1 MPRVALA
8 VAVIVG
14 VPVVLVGYVSLVE
27 AALRPLSAR
36 AASRLRPWLWLAP
49 GCFFLAVF
57 LVYPSIETIRLS
69 FLGPDSKQP
78 VGLAN
83 YVFLFTDGAMRIAL
97 RNNGFWL
104 VGFTALTVFLG
115 LLVAVLTDRVRYES
129 VAKSIVFLPMAISFT
144 AASVIWKF
152 MFDYQPA
159 GATQTGTLNAV
170 LTLLLPG
177 FQPQAWLVNS
187 PLNNLFLIIASVWV
201 WTGFCM
207 VILSAAL
214 KGISGDVL
222 EAARVDGAN
231 EWQVFRSVTLP
242 LLAPTVAVAVTIM
255 LVFALKTFDV
265 VYVMTSGNFN
275 TQIIAF
281 SQYQQMFINRDFGH
295 ASAIGVLLLV
305 AILPVLA
312 FNLQRFRQQEAI
324 R

>member
-129 VAKSIVFLPMAISFT
+129 FAQSIVFLPMAISFT

-152 MFDYQPA
+152 MFDYRPA
-159 GATQTGTLNAV
+159 GTAQTGTLNAL
-170 LTLLLPG
+170 LTLIPG
-177 FQPQAWLVNS
+177 FQPRAWLVNA
-187 PLNNLFLIIASVWV
+187 PLNTVFLILASTWV

-214 KGISGDVL
+214 KGLSAEVL
-222 EAARVDGAN
+222 DAARIDGAN
-231 EWQVFRSVTLP
+231 EWQVFWRVIFP
-242 LLAPTVAVAVTIM
+242 LLGGTVAVVTTVMI
-255 LVFALKTFDV
+255 VFSLKTFDV
-265 VYVMTSGNFN
+265 VYVMTSGNFS

-281 SQYQQMFINRDFGH
+281 SQYQQMFINRDFGK
-295 ASAIGVLLLV
+295 ASAIGVVLLV

-312 FNLQRFRQQEAI
+312 FNLQRFRQQEAE